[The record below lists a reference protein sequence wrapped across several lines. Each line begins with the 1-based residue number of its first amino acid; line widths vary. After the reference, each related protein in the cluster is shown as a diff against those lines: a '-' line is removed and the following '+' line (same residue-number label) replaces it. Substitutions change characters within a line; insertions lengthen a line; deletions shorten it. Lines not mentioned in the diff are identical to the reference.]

1 MIAHT
6 IQLALAPVFVLV
18 AIGNVMNILST
29 RLSRIVDR
37 SRYLI
42 ERHGETEGTDHDA
55 VVREMRMLDQRIAI
69 IGRAIFT
76 MLLSGLT
83 IGVVIAMLFLDGFTA
98 LNLQRATAVAFTVAI
113 ALMMYALLLFVRET
127 RIASASLRIP
137 HGLMEWHR
145 QDL

>member
-1 MIAHT
+1 MVIAHT

-37 SRYLI
+37 SRHLI
-42 ERHGETEGTDHDA
+42 ERHGATDGGDHDA
-55 VVREMRMLDQRIAI
+55 VVREMRMLDKRIAI
-69 IGRAIFT
+69 IGRAIFL

-98 LNLQRATAVAFTVAI
+98 LDLQRATAVAFTIAI
-113 ALMMYALLLFVRET
+113 ALMMVAGWAGAKTT
-127 RIASASLRIP
+127 RCAGRDSARFTAT
-137 HGLMEWHR
+137 
-145 QDL
+145 

>member
-1 MIAHT
+1 
-6 IQLALAPVFVLV
+6 
-18 AIGNVMNILST
+18 MNILST

-37 SRYLI
+37 SRLLI
-42 ERHGETEGTDHDA
+42 DRHGETDGSDHDT
-55 VVREMRMLDQRIAI
+55 VVREMRMLDKRIEI

-83 IGVVIAMLFLDGFTA
+83 IGVVIAMLFLDGFTSW
-98 LNLQRATAVAFTVAI
+98 NLHLTTAAAFTIAI

-137 HGLMEWHR
+137 HSLMEWDR
-145 QDL
+145 KL

>member
-37 SRYLI
+37 SRLLI
-42 ERHGETEGTDHDA
+42 DRHGQTDGADHDA
-55 VVREMRMLDQRIAI
+55 VVREMRMLDKRIAI

-98 LNLQRATAVAFTVAI
+98 LDLNQATAVAFTIAI

-127 RIASASLRIP
+127 RVASASLRIP
-137 HGLMEWHR
+137 RNLMEWDR
-145 QDL
+145 TL

>member
-55 VVREMRMLDQRIAI
+55 IVREMRMLDQRIAI

>member
-37 SRYLI
+37 SRMLI
-42 ERHGETEGTDHDA
+42 DRHGQTDGADHDA
-55 VVREMRMLDQRIAI
+55 VVREMRMLDKRIAI

-98 LNLQRATAVAFTVAI
+98 WNLNRATAVAFTVAI

-127 RIASASLRIP
+127 RVASASLRIP
-137 HGLMEWHR
+137 HALMEWDR
-145 QDL
+145 KL